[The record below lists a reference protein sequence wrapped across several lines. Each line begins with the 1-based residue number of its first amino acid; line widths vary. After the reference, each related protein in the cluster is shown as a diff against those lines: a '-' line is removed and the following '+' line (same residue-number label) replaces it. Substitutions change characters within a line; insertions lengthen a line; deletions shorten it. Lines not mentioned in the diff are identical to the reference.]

1 MDMKHYLGVDVGGTK
16 ILAILADEQGNI
28 RAEARQATSQQGEAA
43 LVAQI
48 ADMGKA
54 LARQTGATL
63 HGAGI
68 GMTSAV
74 CPRTRA
80 LSMMPNIR
88 GVSGTGFASALR
100 AALACPLALENDV
113 NAAALG
119 EAWLGRQGDPL
130 VFIAL
135 GTGIGMGLVAEGRL
149 YRGHRGA
156 AGEIALL
163 PVGEGQGKAAD
174 YRRGMLESTLGGA
187 AWLAAYRARGGDSTR
202 TLAALFAAPDD
213 TFRHILAEKS
223 GQLALAILA
232 ISAVADPQTVCL
244 GGSIGLQAALLAQ
257 TQQRLAE
264 YCEAPPALCAAMLGD
279 YAGALGA
286 ARAVI
291 LQENGKK

>member
-1 MDMKHYLGVDVGGTK
+1 
-16 ILAILADEQGNI
+16 
-28 RAEARQATSQQGEAA
+28 
-43 LVAQI
+43 
-48 ADMGKA
+48 
-54 LARQTGATL
+54 
-63 HGAGI
+63 
-68 GMTSAV
+68 
-74 CPRTRA
+74 
-80 LSMMPNIR
+80 
-88 GVSGTGFASALR
+88 
-100 AALACPLALENDV
+100 
-113 NAAALG
+113 
-119 EAWLGRQGDPL
+119 
-130 VFIAL
+130 
-135 GTGIGMGLVAEGRL
+135 MGLVAEGRL

-264 YCEAPPALCAAMLGD
+264 YCEAPPVLCAAMLGD